1 MRDVDTYY
9 NTYSGALSSARD
21 FYESKGYFVSD
32 SEWFI
37 NVSTGKPKPS
47 VGFTNR
53 ISLEVLKNGKLIRKC
68 LHIQVY
74 NRGTSSKEFELNH
87 YLF

>member
-1 MRDVDTYY
+1 MRDINIYY
-9 NTYSGALSSARD
+9 STYSGALSSARD

-32 SEWFI
+32 SEWFT
-37 NVSTGKPKPS
+37 NVSAGKKKPS
-47 VGFTNR
+47 VGDTNR
-53 ISLEVLKNGKLIRKC
+53 ISLYVKKNGKLIRKC

-74 NRGTSSKEFELNH
+74 NRGTSRKEFELNH